1 MTQEKCDKAVN
12 ACLPA
17 LRCVPNWFVT
27 NKMLE
32 KLDNT
37 IFCNDDIIFANEDS
51 DNVTCFSDGMGLY
64 TLYPNNVNL
73 DTTLSP
79 VQFLKKPWY
88 RIIPR
93 EVFT

>member
-1 MTQEKCDKAVN
+1 MTQEKCDKDVN

-32 KLDNT
+32 KLDDT

-51 DNVTCFSDGMGLY
+51 DNVTCFSDGMGLIHY
-64 TLYPNNVNL
+64 ILTMLTLIQPCPQCN
-73 DTTLSP
+73 
-79 VQFLKKPWY
+79 F
-88 RIIPR
+88 
-93 EVFT
+93 